1 MSTDPAHAPDRLAL
15 LDWLLPC
22 CEPGTACVSYPQ
34 GEKIGPGW
42 VQGAEDVCSCLRP
55 VLPRQY
61 SGSTQVRG
69 PT

>member
-1 MSTDPAHAPDRLAL
+1 MSTDPAHVPDRLGL
-15 LDWLLPC
+15 LDRLILH
-22 CEPGTACVSYPQ
+22 CEIDTACLIYPQ
-34 GEKIGPGW
+34 GEKSGTGW

-55 VLPRQY
+55 VLPRQC